1 MKESIERI
9 LFTEEELA
17 QKIRE
22 MGKRITEDYK
32 GKKLLCL
39 GILKGSVVFMSELIK
54 RIDLPL
60 EIDFMDVSSYV
71 GTQSSGEVRILKD
84 LDYSVAGKDI
94 LIIEDIIDTG
104 ITLNYLVKLFKHRN
118 VNSVLIAT
126 LLSKPR
132 RRKIDVDVKY
142 VGFDIEDLFVV
153 GYGLDYNEQ
162 FRNLPYIGVLKE
174 EVYK

>member
-17 QKIRE
+17 QKIGE
-22 MGKRITEDYK
+22 MGKKITKDYE

-54 RIDLPL
+54 HIDLPL

-126 LLSKPR
+126 LLSKPK